1 MGIRTQERPSVR
13 CFRLNGKRVMKVTQA
28 ITVRVGDITQLHV
41 DIIVNAANASLMGG
55 GGVDGAIHRQ
65 GGPAILEAC
74 RKIRAE
80 TYPEGL
86 PTGAAVLTSGGNLP
100 ARSVIHTVG
109 PIFHQD
115 PEPHKHLA
123 DCYANALNLAK
134 ETGGCSIAFPGIS
147 TGVYG
152 FPKDQAAVI
161 AITTIQNFLRDA
173 PGSVS
178 NVILCSFSEDD
189 ALILEKAL
197 AQSQNSSSA
206 PAPSTT

>member
-1 MGIRTQERPSVR
+1 M
-13 CFRLNGKRVMKVTQA
+13 TQA
-28 ITVRVGDITQLHV
+28 ITIRVGDITQLHV

-80 TYPEGL
+80 AYPEGL
-86 PTGAAVLTSGGNLP
+86 PTGAAVLTPGGNLP
-100 ARSVIHTVG
+100 ARYVIHTVG

-115 PEPHKHLA
+115 PEPHKRLA
-123 DCYANALNLAK
+123 DCYANALDLAK
-134 ETGGCSIAFPGIS
+134 KTGGRSIAFPGIS

-152 FPKDQAAVI
+152 FPKDLAAVI
-161 AITTIQNFLRDA
+161 AITTIQDFLRDD

-178 NVILCSFSEDD
+178 DVVLCSFSKDD

-197 AQSQNSSSA
+197 AQSQNGSGA
-206 PAPSTT
+206 PAPSAT